1 MKKSIMS
8 KVIHFLLVSILL
20 FVFNNCEKSFKNRP
34 YSFFIAGHTYG
45 YPGYDIERNGLHPP
59 FKNRFDLIKENNF
72 IEFGV
77 FLGDIVWEPS
87 IKAWDNV
94 DKDIKE
100 LELYL
105 SYRGICLVDENIEE
119 NQLFYSISIPCQ
131 QLGPNNECKVHK
143 SLEKKP
149 LLYQRYPIEPDNSDE
164 CSYKFQ
170 PPSPLLPIE
179 TNIAQTK

>member
-1 MKKSIMS
+1 MLIRTGECNQCGECCK
-8 KVIHFLLVSILL
+8 ILNITVVRDVTL
-20 FVFNNCEKSFKNRP
+20 SQ
-34 YSFFIAGHTYG
+34 H
-45 YPGYDIERNGLHPP
+45 
-59 FKNRFDLIKENNF
+59 
-72 IEFGV
+72 
-77 FLGDIVWEPS
+77 
-87 IKAWDNV
+87 
-94 DKDIKE
+94 KDIKE

-105 SYRGICLVDENIEE
+105 SYRGICLAGENIEE

-149 LLYQRYPIEPDNSDE
+149 LLCQRYPIEPDNSDE

-170 PPSPLLPIE
+170 TPSPLLPIE

>member
-1 MKKSIMS
+1 MS
-8 KVIHFLLVSILL
+8 LLA
-20 FVFNNCEKSFKNRP
+20 N
-34 YSFFIAGHTYG
+34 
-45 YPGYDIERNGLHPP
+45 
-59 FKNRFDLIKENNF
+59 IK
-72 IEFGV
+72 
-77 FLGDIVWEPS
+77 DR
-87 IKAWDNV
+87 
-94 DKDIKE
+94 KE

-105 SYRGICLVDENIEE
+105 SYRGICLAGENIEE